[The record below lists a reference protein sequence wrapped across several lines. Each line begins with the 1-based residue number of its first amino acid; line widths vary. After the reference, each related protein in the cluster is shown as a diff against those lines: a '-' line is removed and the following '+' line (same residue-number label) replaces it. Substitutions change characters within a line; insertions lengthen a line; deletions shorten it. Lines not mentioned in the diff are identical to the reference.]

1 MKQLTSSE
9 KCVIHR
15 PVKTEIQVKSCSLF
29 YAGIAQFGQSRGLI
43 RLVSRVQILLP
54 VPNVLIVQ
62 RIEHGP
68 SKSAIQVRSLVGTPL
83 KLENIR
89 YGCLAER
96 SNAGDCKS
104 LTLWLQWF
112 KSISTHHLCRY
123 SIMVEQSHG
132 KAQTQVQFLVSAP
145 LKCPYDGTGRHN
157 SLRNYCPLDVQV
169 QVLLGAP

>member
-29 YAGIAQFGQSRGLI
+29 YAGIAQSGQSRGLI

-62 RIEHGP
+62 WIEHGP
-68 SKSAIQVRSLVGTPL
+68 SKSVIQVRSLVGTPL
-83 KLENIR
+83 NGQIAKRL
-89 YGCLAER
+89 
-96 SNAGDCKS
+96 NAADCKS
-104 LTLWLQWF
+104 VPSGSVVQ
-112 KSISTHHLCRY
+112 IHLYPPFMPIQY
-123 SIMVEQSHG
+123 SGRTSHG
-132 KAQTQVQFLVSAP
+132 KAQIQVRFLVSAP
-145 LKCPYDGTGRHN
+145 LKCPYDGIGRYN
-157 SLRNYCPLDVQV
+157 SLRNYCPLGVQV